1 MEGEVGGRA
10 GDKAVLDRVGVGGFS
25 SGGNSALKAIKEF
38 GGSIDELYLFDPG
51 KFEGSE
57 LLRPWLGGKS
67 GRKLCMIAGG
77 YQQTNMPS
85 VGLPD
90 SMINSTS
97 VGFWFTDLT
106 YLKALSAPGGP
117 IEQFDHLVTANAA
130 AVATTPA
137 TVATGLFRIVA
148 PNAAVQSP
156 IVLEG
161 RFQNA
166 HGAQSTKAHRIPG
179 DTLPSEAEAASFAHF
194 GAVTRPVQSD
204 SDVGSVAAAIVI
216 QKGPEPDRIKALRHS
231 WASCG
236 GKSADGTRTAADY
249 KGYLQSCLERSS
261 F

>member
-1 MEGEVGGRA
+1 
-10 GDKAVLDRVGVGGFS
+10 
-25 SGGNSALKAIKEF
+25 
-38 GGSIDELYLFDPG
+38 
-51 KFEGSE
+51 
-57 LLRPWLGGKS
+57 
-67 GRKLCMIAGG
+67 MIAGG
-77 YQQTNMPS
+77 YQQTAMPS
-85 VGLPD
+85 LGLPD
-90 SMINSTS
+90 AMINSTS
-97 VGFWFTDLT
+97 VEFWFTDLT

-117 IEQFDHLVTANAA
+117 VEKFDHLATANAA
-130 AVATTPA
+130 GAATTPA

-166 HGAQSTKAHRIPG
+166 RGAQSTKPHRTPG
-179 DTLPSEAEAASFAHF
+179 NTLPSEAEAASFAHF
-194 GAVTRPVQSD
+194 GSVTRPVQSD
-204 SDVGSVAAAIVI
+204 NDVISVAAAITI
-216 QKGPEPDRIKALRHS
+216 QGKPEPDRIRALRHS